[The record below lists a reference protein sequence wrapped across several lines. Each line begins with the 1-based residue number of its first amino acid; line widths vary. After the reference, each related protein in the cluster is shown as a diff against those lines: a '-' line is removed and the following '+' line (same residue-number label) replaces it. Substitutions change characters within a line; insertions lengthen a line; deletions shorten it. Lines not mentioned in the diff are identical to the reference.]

1 MTFSVHFFVA
11 ESTGFSM
18 TVIFKINAV
27 IMEKDIKS
35 HLFVAKNKTFAKIII
50 KKALTKCLFVL

>member
-1 MTFSVHFFVA
+1 
-11 ESTGFSM
+11 M